1 MVVNWGQPM
10 DLRQDFGSVYQMFI
24 FGNISEQ
31 KTGEGSVVCV
41 SMDLKLE
48 AERHNS
54 GTGKSS
60 HTHTHTHTQISCG
73 CVCVGW
79 WGRERKLF
87 RLGGHSSKNK
97 TSNMNPPKI
106 IPSTQHT
113 QNKL

>member
-60 HTHTHTHTQISCG
+60 HTHTHTHHPLLCR
-73 CVCVGW
+73 CLLCYK
-79 WGRERKLF
+79 EPMK
-87 RLGGHSSKNK
+87 GHFVDVAGADNCCRCFIHVSLLVTDSE
-97 TSNMNPPKI
+97 
-106 IPSTQHT
+106 
-113 QNKL
+113 

>member
-1 MVVNWGQPM
+1 MLMVVNWGQPM

-73 CVCVGW
+73 CVCV
-79 WGRERKLF
+79 
-87 RLGGHSSKNK
+87 
-97 TSNMNPPKI
+97 
-106 IPSTQHT
+106 
-113 QNKL
+113 